1 MATYVLVHGGGHGGW
16 CWDRLA
22 PLLRE
27 AGHQVLAPTLKGV
40 GERLGEGAP
49 DLTLDDHI
57 AEVAG
62 LIARQDLADVILG
75 GHSYGGMVTT
85 GVADRAPER
94 IARLVYIDAAI
105 PHDGEALVD
114 TSPGLLKVAEHDLR
128 AVDGVELALWPETI
142 PPFVYGLTR
151 PEDIAFARGKLTP
164 HPWNTMTQP
173 LRLRHPERLA
183 AIPRAI
189 VNCSATLAGRP
200 DVTRHRW
207 LDGDPVWEIDTGHDL
222 MITEP
227 RGLADMLLDLA

>member
-27 AGHQVLAPTLKGV
+27 AGHRVFAPTLRGV
-40 GERLGEGAP
+40 AERLGEATP

-57 AEVAG
+57 GEVAA
-62 LIARQDLADVILG
+62 LIVAEDLTEVILG
-75 GHSYGGMVTT
+75 GHSYGGMVIT
-85 GVADRAPER
+85 GVADRLPDR

-105 PHDGEALVD
+105 PHDGEALVE
-114 TSPGLLKVAEHDLR
+114 TSPGLRKVAEHDLR
-128 AVDGVELALWPETI
+128 VVDGVELALWPETI

-151 PEDIAFARGKLTP
+151 PEDIAFAQGKLTP
-164 HPWNTMTQP
+164 HPWRTMTQP
-173 LRLRHPERLA
+173 LRLRDAERVA

-189 VNCSATLAGRP
+189 VNCKATLAGRP
-200 DVTRHRW
+200 EATRDRW
-207 LDGDPVWEIDTGHDL
+207 LAGDPVWEIDTGHDL

-227 RGLADMLLDLA
+227 RRLADMLLALA